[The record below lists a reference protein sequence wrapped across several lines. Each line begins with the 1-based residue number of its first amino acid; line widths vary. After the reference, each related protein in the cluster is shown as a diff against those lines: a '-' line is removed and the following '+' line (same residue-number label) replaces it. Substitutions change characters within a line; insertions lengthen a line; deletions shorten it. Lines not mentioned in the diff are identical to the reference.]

1 MQLLFVTTLTCS
13 QSYQTSQLKCDN
25 LIWFLLWVLCLWCSG
40 LNQSATNFQVFEQG
54 QIAAHRLFAVFCPK
68 PTLDTGNVEG
78 TMIANEVQG
87 NIELRNVY
95 FSYPSRPDVPVLSGL
110 YLSLPA
116 RKTLALAGSNG
127 SGKSSIIALIERFY
141 DPTLGWSLPF
151 DLVDL
156 VFNLLLN

>member
-1 MQLLFVTTLTCS
+1 M
-13 QSYQTSQLKCDN
+13 
-25 LIWFLLWVLCLWCSG
+25 
-40 LNQSATNFQVFEQG
+40 NQSATNFQVFEQG
-54 QIAAHRLFAVFCPK
+54 QIAAHRLFAIFASK
-68 PTLDTGNVEG
+68 PTPSNSDSEGNIV
-78 TMIANEVQG
+78 IADVQG

-141 DPTLGWSLPF
+141 DPTLGRLFTLIYEKLDFAQRYFSRAMLYT
-151 DLVDL
+151 LGSEYVCY
-156 VFNLLLN
+156 FNLFLR

>member
-1 MQLLFVTTLTCS
+1 M
-13 QSYQTSQLKCDN
+13 
-25 LIWFLLWVLCLWCSG
+25 
-40 LNQSATNFQVFEQG
+40 
-54 QIAAHRLFAVFCPK
+54 
-68 PTLDTGNVEG
+68 
-78 TMIANEVQG
+78 QG

-141 DPTLGWSLPF
+141 DPTLGRLFILILWKVRLCTKA
-151 DLVDL
+151 
-156 VFNLLLN
+156 LLKGNAVYSRK

>member
-1 MQLLFVTTLTCS
+1 MEFRRRSQAFITLPLS
-13 QSYQTSQLKCDN
+13 VFFDR
-25 LIWFLLWVLCLWCSG
+25 G

-54 QIAAHRLFAVFCPK
+54 QIAAHRLFAAFVSK
-68 PTLDTGNVEG
+68 PTASSSDMEGEG
-78 TMIANEVQG
+78 TLADVQG

-141 DPTLGWSLPF
+141 DPTLGQ
-151 DLVDL
+151 
-156 VFNLLLN
+156 

>member
-1 MQLLFVTTLTCS
+1 
-13 QSYQTSQLKCDN
+13 
-25 LIWFLLWVLCLWCSG
+25 

-54 QIAAHRLFAVFCPK
+54 QIAAHRLFSAFGSK
-68 PTLDTGNVEG
+68 STASSSDIEGEG
-78 TMIANEVQG
+78 TLADVQG

-141 DPTLGWSLPF
+141 DPTLGQ
-151 DLVDL
+151 
-156 VFNLLLN
+156 